1 MSFFK
6 SRVSF
11 HLNFASTSW
20 SISLWTK
27 RAHQITNFQIF
38 ECFNEISPNSSCQFW
53 NHNVKV
59 YSNFELLFSV
69 TKDNSTVLFYLN
81 PLYLRKK
88 EPIKVKFSDF
98 WVLGW
103 KITKFLMSKLKLQ
116 VRFSFLY
123 SSVMQRLLTAHFFDF
138 WLLLLKVYR
147 NFCWKVQISYVSL
160 FWRLMQNLKKNWS
173 VVSSN
178 DKNLVNFD
186 LSTQKSQKFAL
197 SLVPIVQSI

>member
-1 MSFFK
+1 MHQLSVLHIISLK
-6 SRVSF
+6 IS
-11 HLNFASTSW
+11 SW

-69 TKDNSTVLFYLN
+69 TKDNSSVLFYLN

-98 WVLGW
+98 WVFGW
-103 KITKFLMSKLKLQ
+103 KITKFLMSYLKLQ
-116 VRFSFLY
+116 VRFSFNFASLF
-123 SSVMQRLLTAHFFDF
+123 SDAKTFDCSLFWLLTAF
-138 WLLLLKVYR
+138 VE
-147 NFCWKVQISYVSL
+147 
-160 FWRLMQNLKKNWS
+160 
-173 VVSSN
+173 
-178 DKNLVNFD
+178 
-186 LSTQKSQKFAL
+186 
-197 SLVPIVQSI
+197 SI

>member
-147 NFCWKVQISYVSL
+147 NFCWKV
-160 FWRLMQNLKKNWS
+160 
-173 VVSSN
+173 
-178 DKNLVNFD
+178 
-186 LSTQKSQKFAL
+186 
-197 SLVPIVQSI
+197 